1 MIAVLAGGVGAARF
15 LAGLVRVAEPGE
27 VTAVVN
33 TGDDLVLHGL
43 SISPDI
49 DTVTYTLAGVADPA
63 TGWGRDGETF
73 VAMDALER
81 LGAPTWFRLGD
92 RDLGTHLYRTG
103 RLAEGALLSEVT
115 AELAAA
121 WGVRTRV
128 LPMSDDT
135 VRTRIELADGGEE
148 VDFQEYFVHRRHAV
162 AVRAVRFAGAE
173 VSRPAPGV
181 LDALRDAECVVVAP
195 SNPVV
200 SIGPILAVPGIA
212 SLLEER
218 RDAVVAVS
226 PIVAGQAVKGPAGR
240 LLVELGGE
248 SSALEV
254 ARRLAGVAGTLVVDV
269 ADAALAP
276 MVEQVGLRCVVAPTM
291 MRTSEVA
298 AELARTVLASARRR
312 S

>member
-15 LAGLVRVAEPGE
+15 LTGLVRVVDPAD

-49 DTVTYTLAGVADPA
+49 DTVTYSLAGVANPE
-63 TGWGRDGETF
+63 TGWGRAGETF
-73 VAMDALER
+73 VTMDALER
-81 LGAPTWFRLGD
+81 LGAPAWFRLGD
-92 RDLGTHLYRTG
+92 RDLATHLYRTG
-103 RLAEGALLSEVT
+103 RLADGARLHEVT

-128 LPMSDDT
+128 LPMSDDP
-135 VRTRIELADGGEE
+135 VRTKITLAEGGVE

-162 AVRAVRFAGAE
+162 AVRGVRVVGAE
-173 VSRPAPGV
+173 DSRPAPGV
-181 LDALRDAECVVVAP
+181 LDALASADCVVIAP

-212 SLLEER
+212 SLLAER
-218 RDAVVAVS
+218 RDCVVAIS
-226 PIVAGQAVKGPAGR
+226 PIIAGQAVKGPAGR

-248 SSALEV
+248 ASATEV
-254 ARRLAGVAGTLVVDV
+254 ARRLASVAGTLVVDV
-269 ADAALAP
+269 SDASLAADIA
-276 MVEQVGLRCVVAPTM
+276 QVGLRCVVAPTLM
-291 MRTSEVA
+291 HTGEVA
-298 AELARTVLASARRR
+298 AELARTVLAAAGAR